1 MVSKPLCIINAV
13 GLTPELL
20 KHAPQISSVGRV
32 SPWQSPIPAVTCTS
46 QATMLTGRPP
56 SEHGIV
62 GNGWYYRD
70 TSEIRFWQQ
79 ASSLVTGKKF
89 YEDFETAKMFWW
101 FNQSAPVKYS
111 ATPKPH
117 YGCDGSK
124 VFDILDQTECQLVKR
139 LGPFPFFTFWGPN
152 AGLPCSRWIAE
163 ASALVMREKKPEITL
178 VYLPHLDYDFQRYT
192 NPSLERVREL
202 DSCVET
208 VLRAADQINAQV
220 VVVSE
225 YGLTPVNQPVDL
237 NIQLRKEGLLK
248 VRSGPFGEILLP
260 GDSDAFAVADHQ
272 VAHLYVQ
279 KKSNIQRVKRF
290 VESIPGVESVV
301 EPHEVNLN
309 HPRSGELIV
318 LAQAESWFTYYYWL
332 NERSAPDFARTV
344 DIHRKPG
351 YDPCELFATSKT
363 RAIARVLQ
371 KKAGFRYRMDVVPL
385 KPNLIGGSHG
395 LAASIPDKGPL
406 IIGPGTLPDDM
417 QDFPAYCHG
426 LLKK

>member
-301 EPHEVNLN
+301 EPQTGLGAAV
-309 HPRSGELIV
+309 R
-318 LAQAESWFTYYYWL
+318 TYG
-332 NERSAPDFARTV
+332 ST
-344 DIHRKPG
+344 
-351 YDPCELFATSKT
+351 
-363 RAIARVLQ
+363 
-371 KKAGFRYRMDVVPL
+371 AGRGRGF
-385 KPNLIGGSHG
+385 
-395 LAASIPDKGPL
+395 
-406 IIGPGTLPDDM
+406 GPGW
-417 QDFPAYCHG
+417 
-426 LLKK
+426 